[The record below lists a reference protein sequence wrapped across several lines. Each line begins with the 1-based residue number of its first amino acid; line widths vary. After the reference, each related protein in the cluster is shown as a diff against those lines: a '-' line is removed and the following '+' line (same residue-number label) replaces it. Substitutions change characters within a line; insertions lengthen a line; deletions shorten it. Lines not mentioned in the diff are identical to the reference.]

1 MKRYSSVVI
10 CVVLLVCTL
19 FLLPSTAKN
28 EVTVGKGNGK
38 NEKINTVEDLIGML
52 YCIQRG
58 DYDATLSV
66 NTKAL
71 ETEESKEVIASLL
84 AFSMGSNDS
93 EEKSA
98 GDTQRLVA
106 QSDKDDE
113 DEEEITAYNF
123 DSFTVH
129 EYGHISMDSGESS
142 IDNMNRELSIYV
154 DGTKSYYRSIG
165 QISSEYEITDEDGH
179 NETATSLADFDME
192 FYMDAKREKV
202 YMKINYFY
210 NVAEEPVTFSSEIIG
225 RWVYIESEMFNNIF
239 LSINQYNLSYLSDL
253 SSAIS
258 EAYERGDLKNKT
270 KNQSLDKE
278 KMGDYYEELY
288 DRFDIKIDISDP
300 ESPTISMLS
309 SLSIDG
315 GYDPV
320 TSSYKESYN
329 INVDAL
335 YTFENINNTEV
346 SMRSGVDIFEIE
358 EDDIED
364 YIYSD

>member
-1 MKRYSSVVI
+1 MKRYSSVII

-113 DEEEITAYNF
+113 DEEEPFAIFVEEKRNIF
-123 DSFTVH
+123 GKRKV
-129 EYGHISMDSGESS
+129 ISGE
-142 IDNMNRELSIYV
+142 
-154 DGTKSYYRSIG
+154 
-165 QISSEYEITDEDGH
+165 
-179 NETATSLADFDME
+179 
-192 FYMDAKREKV
+192 KRG
-202 YMKINYFY
+202 MSRGFKIMILL
-210 NVAEEPVTFSSEIIG
+210 EIIAILCIAIW
-225 RWVYIESEMFNNIF
+225 WVVMQ
-239 LSINQYNLSYLSDL
+239 L
-253 SSAIS
+253 
-258 EAYERGDLKNKT
+258 
-270 KNQSLDKE
+270 
-278 KMGDYYEELY
+278 
-288 DRFDIKIDISDP
+288 
-300 ESPTISMLS
+300 
-309 SLSIDG
+309 
-315 GYDPV
+315 
-320 TSSYKESYN
+320 
-329 INVDAL
+329 
-335 YTFENINNTEV
+335 
-346 SMRSGVDIFEIE
+346 
-358 EDDIED
+358 
-364 YIYSD
+364 